1 MNKLVKT
8 VSKTDLYKEFLQS
21 LNGILDLTN
30 RELELLAALVEID
43 VNTPKLPELSKNVI
57 STDNRKY
64 LNKKLKI
71 TQDNLSRYINKFKE
85 KGLLVKG
92 RLEDEMCVNKAL
104 IPEVIGDRVQI
115 TIVLRIKKDEEKQ
128 I

>member
-8 VSKTDLYKEFLQS
+8 VSKADLYKEFLQS

-43 VNTPKLPELSKNVI
+43 VSTPKLPELSKNVI

-85 KGLLVKG
+85 KGLLVRGK
-92 RLEDEMCVNKAL
+92 LEDEMCVNKAL

>member
-85 KGLLVKG
+85 KGLLVRGK
-92 RLEDEMCVNKAL
+92 LEDEMCVNKAL

>member
-43 VNTPKLPELSKNVI
+43 VNTPKLSELSKNVI

-85 KGLLVKG
+85 KGLLVRGK
-92 RLEDEMCVNKAL
+92 LEDEMCVNKAL